1 MITKL
6 LYCEVCEC
14 VFALL
19 HATYWGWVYESLHK
33 DSRARVVCVSVC
45 VLGGL
50 LPAVG
55 QERENTLDW
64 IRSRAA
70 VCPRFITLNI
80 NGECLEKNKAHALS
94 AD

>member
-1 MITKL
+1 ML
-6 LYCEVCEC
+6 LTEDQNRGQDSG
-14 VFALL
+14 LGP
-19 HATYWGWVYESLHK
+19 GWVYESLHK
-33 DSRARVVCVSVC
+33 DSRIRVVCVSVC

-55 QERENTLDW
+55 EEQENMLDW

-80 NGECLEKNKAHALS
+80 NGARLEKKKAHALS